1 MMENN
6 VWYEVLLEQIAY
18 AEKRRDEEL
27 ANGTTQDVIYWNG
40 YLNGLRTLQ
49 IKTEGKKNEAHRRGQ
64 VD

>member
-6 VWYEVLLEQIAY
+6 VIFYEVLLERIAY

-40 YLNGLRTLQ
+40 YLNGLRSVQIQ
-49 IKTEGKKNEAHRRGQ
+49 IKLMEGREE
-64 VD
+64 

>member
-6 VWYEVLLEQIAY
+6 VIFYEVLLERIAY

-49 IKTEGKKNEAHRRGQ
+49 IKTEGEG
-64 VD
+64 